1 MSVGWGQWW
10 QVCSHVPQ
18 AMPVCGSGCQ
28 HWVGFPPGELCCTL
42 SDWLG
47 SCPSS
52 DNVPGVDDTN
62 ATTLTTWFP
71 SSLDVMMTP
80 ETPVPAVLMPRCP
93 CPHWR
98 SPGGVSSDPSPHRWC
113 RPSPHSLKFLG
124 DMITPQ
130 PAKHCLHD
138 PLEHL
143 SLGLFTKKRDQ
154 GHPQVY
160 HHQAELLVP

>member
-80 ETPVPAVLMPRCP
+80 ETMHCSCSAHAKMSLSSLEEPRG
-93 CPHWR
+93 
-98 SPGGVSSDPSPHRWC
+98 S
-113 RPSPHSLKFLG
+113 
-124 DMITPQ
+124 Q
-130 PAKHCLHD
+130 
-138 PLEHL
+138 
-143 SLGLFTKKRDQ
+143 Q
-154 GHPQVY
+154 
-160 HHQAELLVP
+160 